1 MSLRPERTVAH
12 LLPRR
17 YDRAMWRS
25 LWIIV
30 LVAGCGEPVL
40 RNAPKPNPGAVAGVA
55 AAAAAA
61 VTLASPQTAAQ
72 RQEQRQQ
79 GEPDNRGVKVKETVP
94 ADVLDRLDQHTPD
107 AGVDGA
113 PAPAAPAASPSP
125 STPASSAPASAPASP
140 APAPAAKSKAA
151 AQPPVIP
158 PPSEYTPKQ

>member
-1 MSLRPERTVAH
+1 MRVFCRGFLTLEHRWLPDVSPRIRANVAQLRQ
-12 LLPRR
+12 RR
-17 YDRAMWRS
+17 YGRAMRRI
-25 LWIIV
+25 LWIVV

-40 RNAPKPNPGAVAGVA
+40 RNAPRPNPAAVAGVA

-94 ADVLDRLDQHTPD
+94 ADVLDRLDNHPQD

-113 PAPAAPAASPSP
+113 PAAVPAAASP
-125 STPASSAPASAPASP
+125 STPA
-140 APAPAAKSKAA
+140 AKQKPGART
-151 AQPPVIP
+151 PVIP
-158 PPSEYTPKQ
+158 PPSEYTPRQ